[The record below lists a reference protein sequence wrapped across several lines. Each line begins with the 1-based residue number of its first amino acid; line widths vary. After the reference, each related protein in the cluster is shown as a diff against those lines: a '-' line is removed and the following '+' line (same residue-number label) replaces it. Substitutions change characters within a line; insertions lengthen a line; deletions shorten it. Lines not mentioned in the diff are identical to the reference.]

1 MMHAPGF
8 ECNTLSSHISIS
20 LLLPD
25 LWAHGAENNHASGCA
40 CQLGPALECNCRL
53 GSSCAVCQD
62 STIGPLANLSSLTMA
77 AAVFANSTKFVQGLI
92 KLGEE
97 VVE

>member
-1 MMHAPGF
+1 MVCGVLR
-8 ECNTLSSHISIS
+8 NLSCS
-20 LLLPD
+20 P
-25 LWAHGAENNHASGCA
+25 AHGKLIQSLYGGREVKNIQKGASWGRHWSA
-40 CQLGPALECNCRL
+40 TAGLLRAI

-97 VVE
+97 VTE